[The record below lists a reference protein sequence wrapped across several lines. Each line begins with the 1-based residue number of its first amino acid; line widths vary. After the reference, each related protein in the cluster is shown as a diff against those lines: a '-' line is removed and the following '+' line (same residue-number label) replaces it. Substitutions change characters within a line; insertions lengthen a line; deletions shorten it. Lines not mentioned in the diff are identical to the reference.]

1 MEKNKPL
8 NLEFVGLMAA
18 LMSIVALTIDAIL
31 PAISQI
37 GISINSYDSAS
48 HQLLITMIFL
58 GLGLGQLVFGPF
70 SDSFGRKPT
79 VYVGFSIF
87 VVASIICVVSPSL
100 EWMVV
105 GRILQGIGLSAPRT
119 ISISIIRDTYKGDYM
134 AKIMSFVTS
143 VFILVPVV
151 APALGKFVMDQYHW
165 KGIFYVQLVMAILVG
180 LWFWRRQP
188 ETLKPEFKTK
198 FTRYVFVDGIK
209 ELIKHKETLG
219 FTMISGFITGA
230 FMVYLSA
237 SQHIFQNQYGLI
249 EEFPYIF
256 AGLASGI
263 GASTLLNGTLVM
275 RLGMRRLSFLALIVF
290 TLNALVY
297 SLLFWSTANP
307 SLVILLSFMGIQFAT
322 IGFIFGN
329 IRAIAM
335 EPIGH
340 IAGIGAAIT
349 GFLATLLA
357 VPIATVIGYYVDKTA
372 LPLFIGFTLFGLL
385 SLAIFVK
392 MKAFKKITITS

>member
-1 MEKNKPL
+1 
-8 NLEFVGLMAA
+8 
-18 LMSIVALTIDAIL
+18 
-31 PAISQI
+31 
-37 GISINSYDSAS
+37 
-48 HQLLITMIFL
+48 
-58 GLGLGQLVFGPF
+58 
-70 SDSFGRKPT
+70 
-79 VYVGFSIF
+79 
-87 VVASIICVVSPSL
+87 
-100 EWMVV
+100 
-105 GRILQGIGLSAPRT
+105 
-119 ISISIIRDTYKGDYM
+119 
-134 AKIMSFVTS
+134 
-143 VFILVPVV
+143 
-151 APALGKFVMDQYHW
+151 
-165 KGIFYVQLVMAILVG
+165 
-180 LWFWRRQP
+180 
-188 ETLKPEFKTK
+188 
-198 FTRYVFVDGIK
+198 
-209 ELIKHKETLG
+209 
-219 FTMISGFITGA
+219 MISGFITGA

>member
-1 MEKNKPL
+1 
-8 NLEFVGLMAA
+8 
-18 LMSIVALTIDAIL
+18 
-31 PAISQI
+31 
-37 GISINSYDSAS
+37 YDSAS

-249 EEFPYIF
+249 EEFPFIF

-275 RLGMRRLSFLALIVF
+275 RLGMRRLSFLALIIF

-297 SLLFWSTANP
+297 
-307 SLVILLSFMGIQFAT
+307 
-322 IGFIFGN
+322 
-329 IRAIAM
+329 
-335 EPIGH
+335 
-340 IAGIGAAIT
+340 
-349 GFLATLLA
+349 
-357 VPIATVIGYYVDKTA
+357 
-372 LPLFIGFTLFGLL
+372 
-385 SLAIFVK
+385 
-392 MKAFKKITITS
+392 

>member
-307 SLVILLSFMGIQFAT
+307 SLVILLSFMGVQFAT

>member
-165 KGIFYVQLVMAILVG
+165 QGIFYVQLVMAILVG

-249 EEFPYIF
+249 EEFPFIF

-357 VPIATVIGYYVDKTA
+357 VPIATVIGYFVDKTA

-392 MKAFKKITITS
+392 MKALKKITITS